1 MEPSSYMEEEV
12 SKEWTVMG
20 AEGLTIFR
28 GPGGKGKS
36 QVVPAFPTRRGLQ
49 GSSQE
54 ITNIPTRK
62 S

>member
-1 MEPSSYMEEEV
+1 MEEEV
-12 SKEWTVMG
+12 SKEWTIMG